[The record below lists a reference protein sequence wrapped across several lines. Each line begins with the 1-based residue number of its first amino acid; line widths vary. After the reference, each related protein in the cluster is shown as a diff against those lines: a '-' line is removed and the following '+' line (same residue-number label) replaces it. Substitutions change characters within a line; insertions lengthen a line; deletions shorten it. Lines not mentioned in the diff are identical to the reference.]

1 MEGGVSIGTQNG
13 AGLWGQ
19 LCAVVCLL
27 HECHG
32 VVGPPLLGIMG
43 GVEDRVCRPSPLFP
57 ALPSPVILASVR
69 IGVKLLVHMLPQ
81 TLAAGLS
88 ELFLVPEGGTRD

>member
-43 GVEDRVCRPSPLFP
+43 GVEDRVCCPSPLP
-57 ALPSPVILASVR
+57 HLSPVILASVR
-69 IGVKLLVHMLPQ
+69 TGFELLVYMLPQ
-81 TLAAGLS
+81 TLATGLS
-88 ELFLVPEGGTRD
+88 GLFLVPEGGTRD